1 MPKICNATPTYYNGA
16 KYRSK
21 LEAKCAEILD
31 KANIPF
37 EYESLKMELLPKF
50 VYMGKTYLPWTY
62 KTDFIILDNVIL
74 EVKGFRQADNYVNKR
89 KMILKHILDNNL
101 PYSFYEIYSDSHLR
115 SIINKYKKLGN
126 FHDAYIEYENELKD
140 KQKARRTKKRM
151 KCLKN

>member
-1 MPKICNATPTYYNGA
+1 MPQIKNATPTYYNGV

-21 LEAKCAEILD
+21 LEARCAEILD

-50 VYMGKTYLPWTY
+50 VYMGKTYQPWTY
-62 KTDFIILDNVIL
+62 KTDFIILNNVIL

-101 PYSFYEIYSDSHLR
+101 PYYFYEIYSDSHLR
-115 SIINKYKKLGN
+115 SLLGKYKKLGN
-126 FHDAYIEYENELKD
+126 FQDAYIEYDNELKA
-140 KQKARRTKKRM
+140 KQKARRTKKRN
-151 KCLKN
+151 KKL

>member
-1 MPKICNATPTYYNGA
+1 MPKICNATPTYYNGI

-21 LEAKCAEILD
+21 TEARCAEVLD
-31 KANIPF
+31 NANIKF
-37 EYESLKMELLPKF
+37 QYESLKMELLPKF
-50 VYMGKTYLPWTY
+50 IYMGKTYLPWTY
-62 KTDFIILDNVIL
+62 KTDFVILDNIIL
-74 EVKGFRQADNYVNKR
+74 EVKGFKQADNYVNKR

-115 SIINKYKKLGN
+115 SVINKYKKSGN